1 MSQLKRSKPWRGL
14 SLLSTLLLLSGVG
27 RLNAQTKPT
36 PQEKATLKQSIN
48 SMPVRFEPNKGQTS
62 KGVDFI
68 SRGLNY
74 HLALSGKG
82 ASFAFLQ
89 KEPLKQKS
97 AGRHKPMGKITSAVL
112 NMSLAGAHT
121 APKVQGESALPGTTH
136 YLRGND
142 SSKWLH
148 DIPSY
153 GKVRYSNRVLA

>member
-1 MSQLKRSKPWRGL
+1 MFSNRRYLVSK
-14 SLLSTLLLLSGVG
+14 SLLTLSALAIGLLFTT
-27 RLNAQTKPT
+27 RMDAQN
-36 PQEKATLKQSIN
+36 TLKQHNRELAKQTLN

-89 KEPLKQKS
+89 KEPLKRKS
-97 AGRHKPMGKITSAVL
+97 AGRHKPMGKITSTVL

-121 APKVQGESALPGTTH
+121 APKVQGE
-136 YLRGND
+136 
-142 SSKWLH
+142 
-148 DIPSY
+148 
-153 GKVRYSNRVLA
+153 